1 VLDVINKILIAMAV
15 VALALIGRSALAAD
29 LELAPRAPVAVAVAY
44 PSWSG
49 PYIGIHRAWHAIER
63 R

>member
-1 VLDVINKILIAMAV
+1 MLDVINKILIAMA

-29 LELAPRAPVAVAVAY
+29 LELGPRAPVAVAVAY